1 MRRLLLVVSSVVLV
15 DTMLFAALTPL
26 LPDYADEFELSKTG
40 AGALVAAYAVGVLA
54 GAIPAGLAAAR
65 LGSKRAALAG
75 LVVVGLASL
84 GFAFAGDVW
93 TLGVA
98 RLVQGL
104 GSALS
109 WSGGLSWLIAATPRE
124 RRGEILGTA
133 LGAAIFGALL
143 GPVIGGAAAVIGT
156 AVAFSLVAAAA
167 FALALAGLRVPGV
180 PRETPSFAALGRALG
195 ERRFVGGL
203 WLMFL
208 PALLFGVLG
217 VLVPLDLDRLG
228 WNEVAIGALFLTAAA
243 LEAVFNPFVGRV
255 VDARGALLPV
265 RAALPAAVLV
275 SLALGWADSAFLIGG
290 LVLAAAIAYGANFTP
305 GLALLS
311 DGAETAGLPQGLAF
325 GVMNAGWA
333 LGAALGPSFGGV
345 VGDAAGDPLAYGLG
359 ALACAVTFAGVA
371 ALPGTRVERVR
382 EAS

>member
-26 LPDYADEFELSKTG
+26 LPEYADEFGLSKTG

-75 LVVVGLASL
+75 LVAVGVASL
-84 GFAFAGDVW
+84 GFGFAGDVW

-98 RLVQGL
+98 RFVQGL

-124 RRGEILGTA
+124 RRGELLGTA

-143 GPVIGGAAAVIGT
+143 GPVIGGAAAIIGT
-156 AVAFSLVAAAA
+156 GVAFSLVAAAA
-167 FALALAGLRVPGV
+167 FALAVAVLRVPGV
-180 PRETPSFAALGRALG
+180 PRETPSVAALGRALG

-208 PALLFGVLG
+208 PALLFGVL
-217 VLVPLDLDRLG
+217 VPLDLDRLG
-228 WNEVAIGALFLTAAA
+228 WNEVAIGALFLVAAA

-255 VDARGALLPV
+255 VDVRGALVPV

-275 SLALGWADSAFLIGG
+275 SLALGWADAAFLIGG
-290 LVLAAAIAYGANFTP
+290 LVLAAALAYGANFTP

-311 DGAETAGLPQGLAF
+311 DGAERAGLPQGLAF

-333 LGAALGPSFGGV
+333 LGAALGPSVGGAL
-345 VGDAAGDPLAYGLG
+345 GDAAGDPVAYGLG
-359 ALACAVTFAGVA
+359 ALACAGTFAGVA
-371 ALPGTRVERVR
+371 AFPGTQVERVP
-382 EAS
+382 ETP